1 MRWKAFTFASL
12 SLIVG
17 LALGNKFPDI
27 DQDTAL
33 LVHRS
38 VFTHGPLL
46 PFLLFLV
53 ASGIR
58 FAPLRLF
65 AMGFSL
71 GVAFHLSFDLFPKAW
86 QGFALI
92 HVPVSSCYWL
102 DLPFGFLGLDSAEH
116 HLMSL
121 YGSGTSQKRRPR
133 YGARVRCAGNVRLR
147 CPKRGRGM
155 GSAALVD
162 RGNFDRSSG
171 PSLEA
176 VWKRSGTVQRRMVG
190 KAALSCQGASL
201 GPTP

>member
-38 VFTHGPLL
+38 VFMHGPLL

-71 GVAFHLSFDLFPKAW
+71 GVAVHLSFDLFPKAW

-92 HVPVSSCYWL
+92 HVPVIGWTYPLVSWVWIALSIILCLYMA
-102 DLPFGFLGLDSAEH
+102 LGLARN
-116 HLMSL
+116 
-121 YGSGTSQKRRPR
+121 GVQGTALVFGVP
-133 YGARVRCAGNVRLR
+133 
-147 CPKRGRGM
+147 GM
-155 GSAALVD
+155 FGYAALNED
-162 RGNFDRSSG
+162 
-171 PSLEA
+171 A
-176 VWKRSGTVQRRMVG
+176 VWGPLLSLIAATLIGLVVLLWRRSG
-190 KAALSCQGASL
+190 KDQGPYK
-201 GPTP
+201 GEW